1 MSAPVVSV
9 LMPVKD
15 AAATVG
21 AALDSLA
28 RQSLQSYEVIAVDD
42 GSSDS
47 SRAIIEDRARS
58 DGRTKIESSGGAGLV
73 AALEAGR
80 RRAAAPLIARMDA
93 DDVSHPQRLRLQVE
107 HLRANPQ
114 LAGTGCLVRL
124 FPRGLLRQGW
134 KRYERW
140 VNSLT
145 TPELIRR
152 ERFVE
157 SPLVH
162 PSVVVR
168 AEVLEEAG
176 GYRDQGWPED
186 YDLWLRLMSAGRL
199 LDKVPRTLFFW
210 RVGPRRHSLTDP
222 RYQPERFMELKLSHL
237 RAGPLK
243 NLSRIV
249 LWGAGRNGRRWA
261 RLLGRLLGDGGIR
274 VDGFIDVDPAK
285 IGRKIAGV
293 PVSGPERAGDPN
305 LPFVLGAVA
314 AAGARPLIRDALV
327 RAGKVE
333 EKDFL
338 FIQ

>member
-1 MSAPVVSV
+1 MSAPDVSV

-28 RQSLQSYEVIAVDD
+28 RQSLESFEVIAVDD

-47 SRAIIEDRARS
+47 SRDILEERARR
-58 DGRTKIESSGGAGLV
+58 DGRIKVGSCDGAGLV
-73 AALEAGR
+73 AALETGR
-80 RRAAAPLIARMDA
+80 RRANAPLIARMDA
-93 DDVSHPQRLRLQVE
+93 DDVCHPQRLRLQLE

-124 FPRGLLRQGW
+124 FPRGQMRQGW

-145 TPELIRR
+145 TPEQIRR

-162 PSVVVR
+162 PSVILR
-168 AEVLEEAG
+168 ADALAG
-176 GYRDQGWPED
+176 GYRDGGWPED
-186 YDLWLRLMSAGRL
+186 YDLWLRLMGEGKL

-222 RYQPERFMELKLSHL
+222 RYQPERFMELKLAHL
-237 RAGPLK
+237 RAGPLADI
-243 NLSRIV
+243 SRIV
-249 LWGAGRNGRRWA
+249 LWGAGKNGRRWA
-261 RLLGRLLGDGGIR
+261 RLLGDGGFR
-274 VDGFIDVDPAK
+274 VAGFIDVDPAK

-305 LPFVLGAVA
+305 LPFTLGAVA
-314 AAGARPLIRDALV
+314 AAGARPLIRDALI
-327 RAGKVE
+327 RAGKTE
-333 EKDFL
+333 ESDFL
-338 FIQ
+338 FVQ

>member
-1 MSAPVVSV
+1 MSAPDVSV

-28 RQSLQSYEVIAVDD
+28 RQTLESFEVIAVDD

-47 SRAIIEDRARS
+47 SRAILEERARH
-58 DGRTKIESSGGAGLV
+58 DGRIKVESSGGAGLV
-73 AALEAGR
+73 AALETGR
-80 RRAAAPLIARMDA
+80 HCACAPLVARMDA
-93 DDVSHPQRLRLQVE
+93 DDVCHPERLRLQVE
-107 HLRANPQ
+107 HMQADPR

-124 FPRGLLRQGW
+124 FPRGQMRQGW

-162 PSVVVR
+162 PSVILR
-168 AEVLEEAG
+168 ADVLEEAR
-176 GYRDQGWPED
+176 GYRDGGWPED
-186 YDLWLRLMSAGRL
+186 YDLWLRLMGAGLL

-210 RVGPRRHSLTDP
+210 RVGPRRYSLTHP
-222 RYQPERFMELKLSHL
+222 RYQPERFMELKLAHL
-237 RAGPLK
+237 RTGPLA
-243 NLSRIV
+243 NVSQVV
-249 LWGAGRNGRRWA
+249 LWGAGKNGRRWA
-261 RLLGRLLGDGGIR
+261 RLLGDGGIP
-274 VDGFIDVDPAK
+274 VEGFIDIDPAK
-285 IGRKIAGV
+285 IGKKITGV
-293 PVSGPERAGDPN
+293 PVSGPERAEDPH

-314 AAGARPLIRDALV
+314 TAGARPLIRDALI
-327 RAGKVE
+327 RAGKAE
-333 EKDFL
+333 ETDFL
-338 FIQ
+338 FVQ

>member
-1 MSAPVVSV
+1 MSAPDVSV

-28 RQSLQSYEVIAVDD
+28 RQTLENFEVIAIDD

-47 SRAIIEDRARS
+47 SREILEERARR
-58 DGRTKIESSGGAGLV
+58 DGRIKVGSSEGPGLV
-73 AALEAGR
+73 AALETGR
-80 RRAAAPLIARMDA
+80 RRAGASLVARMDA
-93 DDVSHPQRLRLQVE
+93 DDVCHPERLRLQVG
-107 HLRANPQ
+107 HLRANPR
-114 LAGTGCLVRL
+114 LAGTGCLVQL
-124 FPRGLLRQGW
+124 FPRGQMRQGW

-162 PSVVVR
+162 PSVVLR
-168 AEVLEEAG
+168 ANVLAEAG
-176 GYRDQGWPED
+176 GYRDGGWPED
-186 YDLWLRLMSAGRL
+186 YDLWLRLIGADQL
-199 LDKVPRTLFFW
+199 LDKVSRTLFFW

-222 RYQPERFMELKLSHL
+222 RYLPERFMELKLTHL
-237 RAGPLK
+237 RAGPLVDV
-243 NLSRIV
+243 SQVV
-249 LWGAGRNGRRWA
+249 LWGAGKNGRRWA
-261 RLLGRLLGDGGIR
+261 RLLGDGGIR
-274 VDGFIDVDPAK
+274 VEGFIDVDPAK
-285 IGRKIAGV
+285 IGKKIAGV
-293 PVSGPERAGDPN
+293 PVSGPERARDPN

-314 AAGARPLIRDALV
+314 AAGARPLIRDALI

-333 EKDFL
+333 ESDFL
-338 FIQ
+338 FVQ